1 MISGWVAPPSPLLP
15 PLLRCSQPII
25 SPSPAQTASPRCS
38 CSAVPDVSASS
49 CYSLGF
55 VFVFFH
61 LCVFGVKL
69 ELLCFFFSCVLR
81 RPASTA
87 VMHVFIHR
95 STFVQ
100 SGATYKWVS
109 AFTCTATSAL
119 DSALRLD
126 GLLWLFA
133 SSVLLTAT
141 KRLQVV

>member
-1 MISGWVAPPSPLLP
+1 MISGWVAPPPPLLP

-55 VFVFFH
+55 VFVFFSS
-61 LCVFGVKL
+61 LCLWGETRAPLFL
-69 ELLCFFFSCVLR
+69 FFLRIVL
-81 RPASTA
+81 P
-87 VMHVFIHR
+87 
-95 STFVQ
+95 
-100 SGATYKWVS
+100 G
-109 AFTCTATSAL
+109 
-119 DSALRLD
+119 LD
-126 GLLWLFA
+126 GGNACIYSQINFCAKRRHLQMGQCVYVHGDVGARLCALIGRPPLAFS